1 MRRHNRFDQ
10 LAYEPPVPQE
20 LSDEGVLAALDR
32 APEHFRAVI
41 ILTDVKDFSYKEVA
55 ETLGVPIGTVMLRLT
70 AAASCCVRRS
80 PVWPRAT
87 DPARRRR
94 PCWRRP
100 ETGIFSLTGVIKP
113 ERRNL
118 CR

>member
-55 ETLGVPIGTVMLRLT
+55 ETLGVPIGTVMLRLNRGRKLLRAT
-70 AAASCCVRRS
+70 LAGVAASYGSSPAEEAMPAAA
-80 PVWPRAT
+80 
-87 DPARRRR
+87 
-94 PCWRRP
+94 
-100 ETGIFSLTGVIKP
+100 
-113 ERRNL
+113 
-118 CR
+118 